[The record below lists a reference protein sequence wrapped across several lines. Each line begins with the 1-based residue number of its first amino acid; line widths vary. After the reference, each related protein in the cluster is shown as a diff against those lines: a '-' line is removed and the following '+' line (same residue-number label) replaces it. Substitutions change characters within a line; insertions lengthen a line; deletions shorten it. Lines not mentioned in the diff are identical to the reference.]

1 MLSLEAV
8 HRNKQQK
15 LLEESKVM
23 QNYSFIKSLRDGEL
37 KLGNKLKHYLKSKHI
52 DAGILN
58 TPYQVQTES
67 LANEP

>member
-15 LLEESKVM
+15 LLEESKVK
-23 QNYSFIKSLRDGEL
+23 QNYPFIKSLRGGEL
-37 KLGNKLKHYLKSKHI
+37 NLGNKMKHYLKNKHV

-67 LANEP
+67 LENEP